1 MSSEPAV
8 SPQPQ
13 PLSSLPTAADST
25 HSPAAVT
32 EAPAPPQPQ
41 PHHAPPSLFSPVPD
55 KTESPVHP
63 HPPPQQNHPSPSSSP
78 SAADET
84 QSPVHPRPQ
93 PQPQPIS
100 HHPSPS
106 PFPAVS
112 DETESPFHPQP
123 QPEPQHPSPLSSPS
137 TADQTQGPAQTPPQ
151 PQSQP
156 HEPSSSS
163 SPSTAE
169 TQAPV
174 QPQPQPAHSSPV
186 PSGDDDDVVITGA
199 FDGADG
205 AAAADERVKGPW
217 SLEEDALLTNLVM
230 IHGPR
235 NWTLIAQG
243 IAGRSGK
250 SCRLRWCNQLDPQV
264 KRKPFTEE
272 EDRIIMNAHTVHGNK
287 WASIAKLLVGRTDNA
302 IKNHWN
308 STLRRR
314 YCTGSRCARGASV
327 EQPNTEMPRDVSAEP
342 WPLSC
347 PSSFNVTE
355 IKEAPV
361 QTVSESSAVALQITV
376 NNSPSKIFRVN
387 NSCSTEVVDQ
397 PHLVRPVAVIGAFR
411 PYSIGPAQSTQMERS
426 SSTKFVSTIQAV
438 TPEIA
443 VSKFADTTCFA
454 ADVPNKCGHGCC
466 GTKKRPRDNSLL
478 GPEFNEFEDH
488 PPILSSNLAS
498 LVSEIS
504 SIAWMNSSLQS
515 SNTGNLFQSNPPS

>member
-1 MSSEPAV
+1 MSSN
-8 SPQPQ
+8 
-13 PLSSLPTAADST
+13 LPTAADSTAPAADST

-41 PHHAPPSLFSPVPD
+41 PHHAPPSPFSPVPD
-55 KTESPVHP
+55 ETESPVHP
-63 HPPPQQNHPSPSSSP
+63 HPPPQQHHPSPPSSP

-93 PQPQPIS
+93 PLS

-112 DETESPFHPQP
+112 DETESPVHPQP
-123 QPEPQHPSPLSSPS
+123 QPEPPSSNPT
-137 TADQTQGPAQTPPQ
+137 TADQTQAPAQTPPQ
-151 PQSQP
+151 PQPQP
-156 HEPSSSS
+156 QPSSPS

-169 TQAPV
+169 TQIPH
-174 QPQPQPAHSSPV
+174 QPQPQPAHSSPL

-199 FDGADG
+199 SDGADG

-217 SLEEDALLTNLVM
+217 SQEEDALLTNLVM

-314 YCTGSRCARGASV
+314 YCTGGRCTRGASA
-327 EQPNTEMPRDVSAEP
+327 EQPNTEVPRAVSAEP

-361 QTVSESSAVALQITV
+361 QTVSESSAVPLQTRA
-376 NNSPSKIFRVN
+376 NNSSPSKIIRVN

-426 SSTKFVSTIQAV
+426 GSTKFVSTIQAV
-438 TPEIA
+438 TPETA

-466 GTKKRPRDNSLL
+466 GAKKRPRGNSLL

-515 SNTGNLFQSNPPS
+515 SDTGNLFQSNPAS

>member
-1 MSSEPAV
+1 M
-8 SPQPQ
+8 
-13 PLSSLPTAADST
+13 
-25 HSPAAVT
+25 
-32 EAPAPPQPQ
+32 
-41 PHHAPPSLFSPVPD
+41 
-55 KTESPVHP
+55 
-63 HPPPQQNHPSPSSSP
+63 
-78 SAADET
+78 
-84 QSPVHPRPQ
+84 
-93 PQPQPIS
+93 
-100 HHPSPS
+100 
-106 PFPAVS
+106 
-112 DETESPFHPQP
+112 
-123 QPEPQHPSPLSSPS
+123 
-137 TADQTQGPAQTPPQ
+137 
-151 PQSQP
+151 
-156 HEPSSSS
+156 
-163 SPSTAE
+163 
-169 TQAPV
+169 
-174 QPQPQPAHSSPV
+174 
-186 PSGDDDDVVITGA
+186 VITGA
-199 FDGADG
+199 SDGADG

-217 SLEEDALLTNLVM
+217 SVEEDALLTNLVM
-230 IHGPR
+230 THGPR

-314 YCTGSRCARGASV
+314 YCTDSRCTRGASA
-327 EQPNTEMPRDVSAEP
+327 EQPNTEMPRAVSAEP

-361 QTVSESSAVALQITV
+361 QTVSESSAVPLQTRA
-376 NNSPSKIFRVN
+376 NNSSPSKITGVN

-397 PHLVRPVAVIGAFR
+397 PHLVRPVAVLGAFR

-426 SSTKFVSTIQAV
+426 SSTKFVSAIQAV
-438 TPEIA
+438 TPETA

-454 ADVPNKCGHGCC
+454 ADVPKKCGHGCC
-466 GTKKRPRDNSLL
+466 GTKKRPRGNSLL

-515 SNTGNLFQSNPPS
+515 SGTGNLFQSNPSS